1 MSDNNKKKHRVS
13 LGERIACLKS
23 KAVSM
28 WEYFSEGVWNDTREN
43 WHVNFIKTINL
54 SIRSF
59 LNADLQT
66 RASSLTYNTLLA
78 VVPALALLFA
88 IGRGFGFQNILQN
101 QLFDYFPS
109 QTQAIETALVFVD
122 SYLNQA
128 SQGVFVG
135 VGIVF
140 LLWTLI
146 SLLGNVENSFN
157 VIWGAKKGRSLMRKF
172 TDYTAIFFI
181 LPVLMICSSGISI
194 LMSSTI
200 QKSGALSML
209 SPIVSTVLDIAPYV
223 LTWLFFAAAY
233 KLIPNAKVKFR
244 YAMLAGFVAGTSF
257 QILQELFVS
266 GQIYVSKYNAIYGSF
281 AFLPLLLI
289 WLQLVWMICLAGAV
303 LCYSAQNIFQFNFAN
318 NINSISADYRRKISI
333 ATASVIVKRF
343 EQRETPLSVLDFATY
358 FNMPSRLTTDI
369 LDEMVD
375 VGLLSQ
381 VVRADD
387 TFGYQPAVDTRQFTL
402 GLLMKSLDDRGN
414 AGFIPGFDQRF
425 ASAIAMSDKALEDA
439 YKMADEVLVVDL
451 PFSIETSINNNNQ
464 SKPKQK

>member
-343 EQRETPLSVLDFATY
+343 EQRETPLSGLDFATY

>member
-1 MSDNNKKKHRVS
+1 MSDNNKKNHRVS
-13 LGERIACLKS
+13 LGERIARLKN

-28 WEYFSEGVWNDTREN
+28 WEYISEGVWTDTRDN
-43 WHVNFIKTINL
+43 WHVNLIKTVNL

-59 LNADLQT
+59 MNADLQT
-66 RASSLTYNTLLA
+66 RAASLTYNTL
-78 VVPALALLFA
+78 PALALLFA

-109 QTQAIETALVFVD
+109 QTKAIETALMFVD

-157 VIWGAKKGRSLMRKF
+157 VIWGAKKGRTLVRKF

-194 LMSSTI
+194 MMSSTI
-200 QKSGALSML
+200 QDSGVLSML
-209 SPIVSTVLDIAPYV
+209 SPIVSTLLDFAPYV

-244 YAMLAGFVAGTSF
+244 YALLAGFIAGTSF

-303 LCYSAQNIFQFNFAN
+303 VCYSSQNIFQFNFAN

-387 TFGYQPAVDTRQFTL
+387 TYGYQPAVDTRHFTL

-425 ASAIAMSDKALEDA
+425 ASAIEMSDKALEDA
-439 YKMADEVLVVDL
+439 YKRADEVLVVDL
-451 PFSIETSINNNNQ
+451 PFNLETPLNDNIQ
-464 SKPKQK
+464 SKSKQT

>member
-1 MSDNNKKKHRVS
+1 MS

-23 KAVSM
+23 TAVSM

-43 WHVNFIKTINL
+43 WYVNLIKTINL

-59 LNADLQT
+59 MNADLQT

-78 VVPALALLFA
+78 VVPAMALLFA

-140 LLWTLI
+140 LLWTLV

-200 QKSGALSML
+200 QDSGVLSML
-209 SPIVSTVLDIAPYV
+209 SPLVSTILDIAPYV

-244 YAMLAGFVAGTSF
+244 YAMLAGFIAGTSF

-303 LCYSAQNIFQFNFAN
+303 LCYSSQNIFQFNFAN

-439 YKMADEVLVVDL
+439 YKMADEVLVADL
-451 PFSIETSINNNNQ
+451 PFSLESPINDNNQ

>member
-1 MSDNNKKKHRVS
+1 MTNDNTRHRMSFGQRLLN
-13 LGERIACLKS
+13 LKS
-23 KAVSM
+23 LASSL
-28 WEYFSEGVWNDTREN
+28 WEYLSEGVWNDTREY
-43 WHVNFIKTINL
+43 WYVNLIKTANL

-66 RASSLTYNTLLA
+66 RAASMTYRTLLA

-109 QTQAIETALVFVD
+109 QTKAIETALTFVD

-128 SQGVFVG
+128 SQGIFVG

-146 SLLGNVENSFN
+146 SLLGNVERSFN
-157 VIWGAKKGRSLMRKF
+157 VIWGAKKGRSFVRKL

-181 LPVLMICSSGISI
+181 LPVLMICSSGLSI
-194 LMSSTI
+194 MMSSTI
-200 QKSGALSML
+200 QNSGALSML
-209 SPIVSTVLDIAPYV
+209 SPIVSFLLDFAPYV

-233 KLIPNAKVKFR
+233 KLIPNAKVKFK
-244 YAMLAGFVAGTSF
+244 YALLAGFLAGTSF

-289 WLQLVWMICLAGAV
+289 WLQLTWMICLSGAV

-333 ATASVIVKRF
+333 ATASVIAKRF
-343 EQRETPLSVLDFATY
+343 EQREPPLSVLDFATY
-358 FNMPSRLTTDI
+358 FNMPSRLITDI

-381 VVRADD
+381 VVRSDD
-387 TFGYQPAVDTRQFTL
+387 SFGYQPAVDTKHFTL

-414 AGFIPGFDQRF
+414 SGFIPGFDQRF
-425 ASAIAMSDKALEDA
+425 AAAIAISDKTLEDA
-439 YKMADEVLVVDL
+439 YKTANEILVADL
-451 PFSIETSINNNNQ
+451 PFNLETPLNENNQ
-464 SKPKQK
+464 PKSKRK